1 MLTLLALQTTKA
13 LLIAMKKAYRL
24 PQGRLL
30 DNAVEEYAIKL
41 LGVRKVRQIQKAML
55 DPVKR
60 EQLTR
65 EPRADGEA
73 DGATQNT
80 SASAAKIAIVRSAM
94 EDGKAD
100 GKVKRIRST
109 ATPRG
114 GKRVSF
120 LQEPEGAEGEI

>member
-41 LGVRKVRQIQKAML
+41 LGVRQVRQIQKAML

-65 EPRADGEA
+65 EPRTDGAIDGESH
-73 DGATQNT
+73 DGT
-80 SASAAKIAIVRSAM
+80 ASAKKIASVRASADKNDIKRVRSSS
-94 EDGKAD
+94 ENK
-100 GKVKRIRST
+100 
-109 ATPRG
+109 ATPPH
-114 GKRVSF
+114 VSF
-120 LQEPEGAEGEI
+120 LRDSDTSD